1 MSKHLVTTT
10 KIKGAE
16 VRTNAFI
23 SSANEVISSID
34 VEVRRP
40 ECVSTTTIW
49 LDADDTR
56 ALIAN
61 LEQHLHN
68 IKAAEMELLAN
79 TAKAA

>member
-23 SSANEVISSID
+23 SAANEPTSCID
-34 VEVRRP
+34 IDVRRP
-40 ECVSTTTIW
+40 DCVAATTIW

-68 IKAAEMELLAN
+68 IKAVEMDLLAN